1 MDSSKRYTHENPY
14 LKGNGNPWNLR
25 WRPKHC
31 VDYPLCWRHP
41 FSEVSL
47 QGKHNRTS
55 SRDLKPSDSDDSFSD
70 SSALQQLG
78 AETNPWWNTA
88 KTEGPEL
95 GWRGVC
101 TEEWRAQRSKWRT
114 LRRKPCSVVQTLNNL
129 HPLKIPEPR
138 CSASSKSTSYHTPT
152 VLPWRGFQK
161 STVVILLVLRTS
173 FLQRPLE
180 RYDFR
185 GWLCFLN
192 PLSCLL
198 QVPLMQRT
206 PRQNNVILPSPT
218 KYSNKDKKKKK
229 KSDFPLI
236 NKESQVPQHKNTHV
250 QSANFCHQSGTSHR

>member
-95 GWRGVC
+95 GWQGVC

-138 CSASSKSTSYHTPT
+138 CSASSKSTSYHTHTYTHTHPFFS
-152 VLPWRGFQK
+152 LC
-161 STVVILLVLRTS
+161 
-173 FLQRPLE
+173 RPLYKIDVAFLRKLDKE
-180 RYDFR
+180 ATAAALKGRVLSKLFSNQADF
-185 GWLCFLN
+185 C
-192 PLSCLL
+192 S
-198 QVPLMQRT
+198 
-206 PRQNNVILPSPT
+206 
-218 KYSNKDKKKKK
+218 
-229 KSDFPLI
+229 
-236 NKESQVPQHKNTHV
+236 
-250 QSANFCHQSGTSHR
+250 SADAPFHPVTSVCSGSAFNS